1 VVCKGDSL
9 DYATNNAR
17 RAMEQCLTK
26 VGGNVDA
33 VLATNDSTANGVIAA
48 LSNDGLTGKVKV
60 FGGYDA
66 EPSAIQHLLAGN
78 LSTDMRPPYDKMGAA
93 AIQILIA
100 QLKGEKPSSDL
111 VNGVYDNKKIQVPTA
126 YIPNVLITA
135 DNVQETLIDPG
146 ILTREDLCSS
156 GPAVRSDF
164 CTS

>member
-1 VVCKGDSL
+1 MQV
-9 DYATNNAR
+9 
-17 RAMEQCLTK
+17 
-26 VGGNVDA
+26 
-33 VLATNDSTANGVIAA
+33 
-48 LSNDGLTGKVKV
+48 
-60 FGGYDA
+60 
-66 EPSAIQHLLAGN
+66 
-78 LSTDMRPPYDKMGAA
+78 
-93 AIQILIA
+93 LIA

-156 GPAVRSDF
+156 GPAVKSDF